1 MFLLAS
7 PKVTPLLS
15 YALIIPLLFMICVQT
30 GVNYIFI
37 FALALIKMVSFSVL
51 CSYVSKT

>member
-15 YALIIPLLFMICVQT
+15 YALIIPLLFVMCVQ
-30 GVNYIFI
+30 VNYIFV